1 MPGDV
6 HTSDTLEPGTVAGAD
21 PRSKV
26 AGLRVDAQRTDGI
39 LASLEVFFFGKTSQP
54 LGAHTKRRGVVLLC
68 IAAAPLSFP
77 QQPTNPAPEMGKGPR
92 GLLLRLTTHPLEC
105 AAWC

>member
-6 HTSDTLEPGTVAGAD
+6 HTSDTLEPGPVAGAD

-26 AGLRVDAQRTDGI
+26 AGLSVDAQRTDGI
-39 LASLEVFFFGKTSQP
+39 FGELGKFFFGKTSLP

-68 IAAAPLSFP
+68 IAAAPLSLSS
-77 QQPTNPAPEMGKGPR
+77 PAPEMGKGPR
-92 GLLLRLTTHPLEC
+92 GLLLRLTTRPLEC